1 MCSQWAGRPGP
12 PLWSRGG
19 RACRVGGVL
28 KPVDSARVCR
38 KRRLPRAAG
47 AKTQDQRVIP
57 TAHAPPGLLP
67 VGQRLHAPGKL
78 GQPDALWSGCVFCA
92 QEFSHGLLAVASR
105 LFAGV
110 TPRVCR
116 PVARSAATV
125 VQIPLAR
132 AARQIRVNIFR
143 QREPQAWLRAA
154 CQHHQ
159 PIRPP
164 VPHASIE
171 RVPQCAPRRQMRGQR
186 AGTQTQGR

>member
-1 MCSQWAGRPGP
+1 MGRQPRPTSLVKRRQDLQG
-12 PLWSRGG
+12 WW
-19 RACRVGGVL
+19 VI
-28 KPVDSARVCR
+28 KPVDRARICR

-47 AKTQDQRVIP
+47 AKPQNQRVISA
-57 TAHAPPGLLP
+57 AHAQPGLLP
-67 VGQRLHAPGKL
+67 VGQRLHAPGKI
-78 GQPDALWSGCVFCA
+78 GQPDALWSGRVFCA

-110 TPRVCR
+110 APRVCR
-116 PVARSAATV
+116 PVARSTATV

-164 VPHASIE
+164 VPRASIE
-171 RVPQCAPRRQMRGQR
+171 RVP
-186 AGTQTQGR
+186 